1 MNATELLKVL
11 ENHQLW
17 LENNGGE
24 RANLA
29 DANLSFTNLRCANLR
44 GTNLRGA
51 DLAGALN
58 IFSTPK
64 TTIDPRALLG

>member
-11 ENHQLW
+11 ENHKLW

-29 DANLSFTNLRCANLR
+29 GANLSFTNLRGANLR
-44 GTNLRGA
+44 GANLDR
-51 DLAGALN
+51 ALN

-64 TTIDPRALLG
+64 TTVDTRALLG